1 MKLTAINSVTTKRT
15 QQNRQNKQNITRN
28 NNIQNKQNKN
38 VSFKGVA
45 DFATV
50 FWNFVDK
57 GGRGL
62 QFTVED
68 MFGTNFPRTYQ
79 GAMAGYEYT
88 HEINW
93 QYLYQEGI
101 REFLTG
107 PTMTLAPIGILAA
120 ITRLSGKTANV
131 KRDNISNLS
140 YLADKLPKEN
150 NMDGKTFKNNFLNTV
165 VDDMLTQTTGS
176 ADKANVDFLA
186 EGISK
191 YGELANSKTKADRKQ
206 AKELL
211 ANLKEKVEEIVKT
224 TKKDFSG
231 EDFQSV
237 KYSTWNKEVG
247 SIGFEN
253 YVKYINAFAD
263 DYAKAN
269 KKVIADDKEI
279 IDLAQQTIKKFEGL
293 WRGKR
298 LYTVA
303 AMIFLTG
310 YIMSFIP
317 KLYTL
322 ASGGINPGG
331 KAIYAEAQKRE
342 GK

>member
-1 MKLTAINSVTTKRT
+1 MKLNAVNSITTKKT
-15 QQNRQNKQNITRN
+15 QQNKQNTTKN
-28 NNIQNKQNKN
+28 NFKNNKVNNKN
-38 VSFKGVA
+38 VSFKGIA

-68 MFGTNFPRTYQ
+68 MFGTNIPRTYS
-79 GAMAGYEYT
+79 GAMSGYEYT

-107 PTMTLAPIGILAA
+107 PTMTLAPIAILAG
-120 ITRLSGKTANV
+120 ITKASGKTANIH
-131 KRDNISNLS
+131 RANISNLS
-140 YLADKLPKEN
+140 YLADSKLAKEN
-150 NMDGKTFKNNFLNTV
+150 IDEATFKNNFLNAV
-165 VDDMLTQTTGS
+165 VEDMLTQTTQR
-176 ADKANVDFLA
+176 KAEQEDIDTFVR
-186 EGISK
+186 GIAKYNELSSSK
-191 YGELANSKTKADRKQ
+191 VKADRKQ
-206 AKELL
+206 ASKLL
-211 ANLKEKVEEIVKT
+211 SSLKETFERIVKS
-224 TKKDFSG
+224 TKEDFSNM
-231 EDFQSV
+231 DFQSV
-237 KYSTWNKEVG
+237 KYSTYGEKTG
-247 SIGFEN
+247 QTSFEN
-253 YVKYINAFAD
+253 YVKYMSAYAN

-269 KKVIADDKEI
+269 KQTIGNDKEVI
-279 IDLAQQTIKKFEGL
+279 NLAQDAIKKFEKS

-298 LYTVA
+298 GFTIA

-331 KAIYAEAQKRE
+331 KAIYAEAEKRE

>member
-1 MKLTAINSVTTKRT
+1 MKLTAINSITTKRT
-15 QQNRQNKQNITRN
+15 QQSKQNTIKN
-28 NNIQNKQNKN
+28 NQNNKIN
-38 VSFKGVA
+38 NKSVSFKGIA

-50 FWNFVDK
+50 FWNFVVK

-120 ITRLSGKTANV
+120 ITKASGKTANV
-131 KRDNISNLS
+131 KRANISNLA
-140 YLADKLPKEN
+140 YLTDKLPKEN
-150 NMDGKTFKNNFLNTV
+150 IDEATFKNSFLRKV
-165 VDDMLTQTTGS
+165 VEDMLTQTTRRNAEK
-176 ADKANVDFLA
+176 ADVDVLV
-186 EGISK
+186 EGITKYSK
-191 YGELANSKTKADRKQ
+191 LSGSKVKTDKKQ
-206 AKELL
+206 AKEIL
-211 ANLKEKVEEIVKT
+211 AGLKETFERIVKS
-224 TKKDFSG
+224 TKENFEG
-231 EDFQSV
+231 VDFQSV
-237 KYSTWNKEVG
+237 KYSTYGEQVG
-247 SIGFEN
+247 STGFEN
-253 YVKYINAFAD
+253 YVKYMSAFAD
-263 DYAKAN
+263 DFAKTN
-269 KKVIADDKEI
+269 KTTVDGKQLIN
-279 IDLAQQTIKKFEGL
+279 LAQDTIKKFESA

-298 LYTVA
+298 GFTMA

-322 ASGGINPGG
+322 ASGGINPAG